1 MSTARLGPY
10 RLAPARLAP
19 ARLAPARHRALAPT
33 VAALAAATSLLL
45 AGCGSATPAADGTAP
60 SGRSG
65 VSTAPL
71 EGTVTVLAAASLT
84 DSFDQLKQDFEA
96 ANPGVTVETSY
107 GSSATLVQQV
117 DNGAP
122 ASVIALAGTTAAEPL
137 DQGLVKDTK
146 TFATNVLEIAVPPGN
161 PGKVASIDDLAEPS
175 VKVVLCADTVPCGK
189 AAQATFRKARVVPN
203 VVSKEVDVKA
213 TLSKVKLAEADAAV
227 VYHSDVVAAQDAVT
241 GIEIPRQLNTRL
253 SYPVITLSDD
263 AATKAFVAYLLS
275 AEGLA
280 TVQSFGFGA
289 P

>member
-1 MSTARLGPY
+1 MSAGLRRRRRLVP
-10 RLAPARLAP
+10 
-19 ARLAPARHRALAPT
+19 ALAT
-33 VAALAAATSLLL
+33 GGLAALLAACGSPAGPSAGSGSTSL
-45 AGCGSATPAADGTAP
+45 
-60 SGRSG
+60 R
-65 VSTAPL
+65 
-71 EGTVTVLAAASLT
+71 GTVTVLAAASLT
-84 DSFDQLKQDFEA
+84 ESFDRIKRDFES

-122 ASVIALAGTTAAEPL
+122 ASVIALAGTAAARPL
-137 DQGLVKDTK
+137 DKSLVEDTR
-146 TFATNVLEIAVPPGN
+146 TFARNTLEIAVPPGN
-161 PGKVASIDDLAEPS
+161 PAGVTSIDDLAKPT
-175 VKVVLCADTVPCGK
+175 VKVVVCADTVPCGA
-189 AAQATFRKARVVPN
+189 AAQATFTKAHIVPN

-213 TLSKVKLAEADAAV
+213 TLAKVKLGEADAAV
-227 VYHSDVVAAQDAVT
+227 VYRSDVVAAKDSVKGVA
-241 GIEIPRQLNTRL
+241 IPSQVNTSL